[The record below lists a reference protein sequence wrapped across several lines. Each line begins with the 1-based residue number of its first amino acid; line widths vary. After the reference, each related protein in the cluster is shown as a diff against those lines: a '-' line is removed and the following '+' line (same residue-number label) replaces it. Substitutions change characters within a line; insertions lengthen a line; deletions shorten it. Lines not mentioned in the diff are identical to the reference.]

1 MLFIQLF
8 AGFPKVGIVCQRLA
22 VTVSGNRSSDDG
34 EVVHRWALAGLGVAY
49 KSYLDVVGSL
59 ASGRLVRLCL
69 DWTTEQAP
77 LALICADRRQLSATV
92 VLLRDHLRARLAS
105 VG

>member
-34 EVVHRWALAGLGVAY
+34 EVVHRWVLVGLGVAY
-49 KSYLDVVGSL
+49 KSNLDGTSSL
-59 ASGRLVRLCL
+59 SSGGLVRLCPDL
-69 DWTTEQAP
+69 ATEQAP
-77 LALICADRRQLSATV
+77 LALICGERRQLSATV
-92 VLLRDHLRARLAS
+92 VLMRDHLRARLAS

>member
-8 AGFPKVGIVCQRLA
+8 AGFPKVGIVCQGLA

-34 EVVHRWALAGLGVAY
+34 EVVHRWALVGLGVAY
-49 KSYLDVVGSL
+49 KSNLDGASSL